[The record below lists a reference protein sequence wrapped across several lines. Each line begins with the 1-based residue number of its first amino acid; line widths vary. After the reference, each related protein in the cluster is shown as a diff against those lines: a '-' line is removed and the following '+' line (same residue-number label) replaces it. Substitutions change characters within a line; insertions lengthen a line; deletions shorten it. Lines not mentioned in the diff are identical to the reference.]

1 MDSRNSSAEA
11 NVSTRKPTDDRR
23 FLTDRRS
30 DSSSS
35 TTQTTCVLR
44 SAMHSLQFVSES
56 RSRPAASL
64 VGPRAS
70 GYPTLVGFG
79 HSRRGIPRRAPP
91 LDLARLGR
99 DEKARKPAPVVA
111 SGRRRK
117 RPWRQARRRTHDE
130 REREPLP

>member
-35 TTQTTCVLR
+35 TTHTTGVLR
-44 SAMHSLQFVSES
+44 SAMHSLQFVSEGQ
-56 RSRPAASL
+56 SRPRASL
-64 VGPRAS
+64 VGPRGG

-79 HSRRGIPRRAPP
+79 HSRRGVPRRASPYTAGP
-91 LDLARLGR
+91 GR
-99 DEKARKPAPVVA
+99 DETATEPAPVEA
-111 SGRRRK
+111 SGT
-117 RPWRQARRRTHDE
+117 ASRRTVAL
-130 REREPLP
+130 RKPI